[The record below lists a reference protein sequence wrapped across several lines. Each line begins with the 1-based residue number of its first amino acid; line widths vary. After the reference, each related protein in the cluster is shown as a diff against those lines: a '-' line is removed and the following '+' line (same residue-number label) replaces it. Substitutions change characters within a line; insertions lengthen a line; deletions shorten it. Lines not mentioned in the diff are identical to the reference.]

1 MNDFRHKAARSPVT
15 AHRSHFIGLNITKD
29 WPPCTSEDVYR
40 PFVPNRCSK
49 WNFNGAGLQHGL
61 SPLLGFSSGELILMC
76 KMQTSLITQL
86 CQLGRKREIDR
97 KRLTGNIT
105 RFINNADEWNSNTI
119 ITFYWIALCDMFDCA
134 VSASWWPT
142 ACLRPVEA
150 KAKDVTLISDS
161 TGSFKRM

>member
-29 WPPCTSEDVYR
+29 RPPCTSEDVYR

-49 WNFNGAGLQHGL
+49 WNFNGAGLQHEL
-61 SPLLGFSSGELILMC
+61 SALLGFSSGELILMC

-119 ITFYWIALCDMFDCA
+119 ITFLLNCIVWYVWLCGFGILMADCMFAPSRSKSKGCNTNF
-134 VSASWWPT
+134 WQY
-142 ACLRPVEA
+142 RQ
-150 KAKDVTLISDS
+150 
-161 TGSFKRM
+161 F